1 MRLRRTKGN
10 GGGKDHPRPRRLGGC
25 TLGRH
30 GALHGSGGCAAA
42 AYRHTECTC
51 RAFVRTWC
59 SCVNAGSARAR
70 PQSCRRGLLRAGFPL
85 RALDRVEHHLGG
97 LACCSMA
104 LGIGLHE
111 FLTESKAWLTGME
124 VGGGLRNE
132 SRSKGRQAKNGPLAF
147 PPPKAAASWGVWSCH
162 RVPTTLRR
170 RLLGVL
176 VANRVA
182 GDVVAWLVWLLAVVC
197 NGRGEEVDEMGGKV
211 TPGPK
216 EILHGNPTGQPHHAT
231 TPWSMHVPCLP
242 RLSRPSAACGARLL
256 RRQGVALA

>member
-1 MRLRRTKGN
+1 MEWAAAFLGSAVGGQARKEAAHLWGGWGKRKGVEMRLRRTKGN

-147 PPPKAAASWGVWSCH
+147 PPQ
-162 RVPTTLRR
+162 RR
-170 RLLGVL
+170 QQ
-176 VANRVA
+176 A
-182 GDVVAWLVWLLAVVC
+182 GAC
-197 NGRGEEVDEMGGKV
+197 GRAIVY
-211 TPGPK
+211 
-216 EILHGNPTGQPHHAT
+216 
-231 TPWSMHVPCLP
+231 LP
-242 RLSRPSAACGARLL
+242 R
-256 RRQGVALA
+256 